1 MACNF
6 IIFFERSVL
15 IERFVLNY
23 ENNVFKAEKFLFIFL
38 VKLKSKIMKQA
49 LLILFLFS
57 FTISNGQIEVLKA
70 NDFLPNTTPC
80 KAGGTITT
88 NPSTTESGKWEINLL
103 LDTVNH
109 TYLMG
114 EVLFENK
121 IPEQVGANNTSIS
134 DLISI
139 NSSNFVLKANA
150 LRASDSNFDGCN
162 KPSGTQFDR
171 LRFSIN
177 YQGTTLQN
185 NGDNLTFTITT
196 TDHGVAPPITQD
208 ILVTL
213 TPPQTGTIDKLE
225 KYDFSFGP
233 NPTQDFIYLSASKN
247 IGNVEIFNLVGQKS
261 LSTDL
266 RASKGTLDISNL
278 SKGVY
283 IMNVSID
290 QNIGTYKLIKR

>member
-1 MACNF
+1 
-6 IIFFERSVL
+6 
-15 IERFVLNY
+15 
-23 ENNVFKAEKFLFIFL
+23 
-38 VKLKSKIMKQA
+38 MKQA
-49 LLILFLFS
+49 LLLFCLFS

-88 NPSTTESGKWEINLL
+88 NPSSTESGKWEMNLL

-109 TYLMG
+109 TYIMG

-121 IPEQVGANNTSIS
+121 IPEQVGGNNTSIS

-162 KPSGTQFDR
+162 KPSGTQYDR

-177 YQGTTLQN
+177 YQGTLQN

-196 TDHGVAPPITQD
+196 TDHGAASPITQD

-213 TPPQTGTIDKLE
+213 TQPQTGTIDKLE
-225 KYDFSFGP
+225 KYDFVFGP
-233 NPTQDFIYLSASKN
+233 NPTKDLIYLSASKS
-247 IGNVEIFNLVGQKS
+247 IGNVEIFNLVGQKT
-261 LSTDL
+261 LSTNL
-266 RASKGTLDISNL
+266 RDTKGTLDISNL
-278 SKGVY
+278 TSGVY
-283 IMNVSID
+283 IMNVAID
-290 QNIGTYKLIKR
+290 KNIGTYKLIKQ